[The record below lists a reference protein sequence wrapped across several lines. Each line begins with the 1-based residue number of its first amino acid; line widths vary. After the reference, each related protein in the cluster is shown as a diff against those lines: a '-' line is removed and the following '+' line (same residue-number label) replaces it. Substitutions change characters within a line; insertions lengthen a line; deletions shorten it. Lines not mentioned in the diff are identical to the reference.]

1 MPRTRL
7 PGARLSLPDQLMSR
21 SSHYRRRY
29 NGSDPDGDM
38 VRGLKCGEPESFR
51 LLLRRYQNPVYGYVC
66 RLIDDPFEAEDVT
79 QDVFVKVFRKV
90 EGFRGQCAFKTWLYR
105 IAANESSNRRRWFSR
120 HRARMVTERADDV
133 SRDAL
138 AERMPDPSRG
148 PFEQIERLEHRDIL
162 NRALSSLY
170 PRYREAV
177 VLRDVCGFT
186 YNEIAE
192 TLEVSLGTVKS
203 RILRG
208 REGLKRY
215 LLQSA
220 PSVVP
225 HDVRWQTE

>member
-1 MPRTRL
+1 MRR
-7 PGARLSLPDQLMSR
+7 PDHLR
-21 SSHYRRRY
+21 SCHE
-29 NGSDPDGDM
+29 GSDPDADL
-38 VRGLKCGEPESFR
+38 VRGLKCGSPESFR
-51 LLLRRYQNPVYGYVC
+51 RLLQRYQNSVYAYVC
-66 RLIDDPFEAEDVT
+66 RLIDDPVEAEDLT

-90 EGFRGQCAFKTWLYR
+90 GAFREDCSFKTWLYR

-120 HRARMVTERADDV
+120 HRSRVVTEPADD
-133 SRDAL
+133 SGQSPL
-138 AERMPDPSRG
+138 AERLPDPGRS
-148 PFEQIERLEHRDIL
+148 PFDQIEHREHRDIL
-162 NRALSSLY
+162 NEALRTLH

-177 VLRDVCGFT
+177 VLRDIAGFS

-192 TLEVSLGTVKS
+192 ALGISLGTVKS

-208 REGLKRY
+208 REALRRY